1 MKSEGIDSRF
11 RSELMSRTERSATK
25 VKLQVR
31 VETTG
36 RVSKET
42 DSLIAASNRIVRL
55 FLAPLART
63 QTFFETRGFMKALIG
78 TEDQILSFMAF
89 GSNVSVMRSL
99 GQMDRPPNSPFS
111 SISGTSFRLPSAVE
125 SWIFFFVRSDS
136 LNLPFS
142 DTIPRNR
149 NYRSI

>member
-42 DSLIAASNRIVRL
+42 DSLIAASDRIVRL
-55 FLAPLART
+55 FLAPSLGRKC
-63 QTFFETRGFMKALIG
+63 FSRRGFMKALIG
-78 TEDQILSFMAF
+78 SEDQILSFMAF

-99 GQMDRPPNSPFS
+99 GQMDRPANSPLSF
-111 SISGTSFRLPSAVE
+111 IFGTSFSLPSAVE